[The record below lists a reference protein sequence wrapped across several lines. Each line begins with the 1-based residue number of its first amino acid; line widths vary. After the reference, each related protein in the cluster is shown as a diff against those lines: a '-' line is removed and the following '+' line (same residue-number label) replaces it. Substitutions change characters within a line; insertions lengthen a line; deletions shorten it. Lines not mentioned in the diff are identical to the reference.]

1 MPVYNRGQKVA
12 ERGNVAYIADEYEQ
26 RDERAEQRIVDG
38 AQRFSVDY
46 QKKNEHCGGY
56 YEGGNDVEQTEQA
69 DGKER
74 RGPAEFDYKKYEDMA
89 QAVGKTFEY
98 LPMKL
103 SERQLG
109 FMNIMAKTYGEA
121 LLIDYAMRN
130 GKAVAESDEIYKI
143 TGRVLLKNSD
153 KIIRCARKGVSEG
166 ICIHSVDLLKIFPCC
181 KHYMGYIIQTVFF
194 KVTKA
199 DYFAVLGK
207 DIDYY
212 ENLLATKHGK
222 YLIIERLWY
231 ELAKENRLKI
241 YGFKC
246 YPDLSGNRGSVDM
259 AYDKNKVGLFFRNI
273 LCKFGYYSL
282 KS

>member
-1 MPVYNRGQKVA
+1 MKNDKGARHVLIMTATIDPSAFKCNKISTTSCEAIVQLRLTQYLSAIKF
-12 ERGNVAYIADEYEQ
+12 YIQESAFTD
-26 RDERAEQRIVDG
+26 II
-38 AQRFSVDY
+38 F
-46 QKKNEHCGGY
+46 
-56 YEGGNDVEQTEQA
+56 VENSLY
-69 DGKER
+69 
-74 RGPAEFDYKKYEDMA
+74 EFDYKKYEDMA

-103 SERQLG
+103 SDRQLG
-109 FMNIMAKTYGEA
+109 FMKIIPKHYGEA

-130 GKAVAESDEIYKI
+130 GKAVAESDEIYKV